1 MTAIPERLKDAMN
14 AHEARRMASL
24 CADDDRSAQ
33 PLHPRRGF
41 GGSAQELENWSSVF
55 EGVSDFRAELIA
67 SSQDGEVESGES

>member
-1 MTAIPERLKDAMN
+1 MIRTLTRTVWNNSTTQRDVT
-14 AHEARRMASL
+14 
-24 CADDDRSAQ
+24 
-33 PLHPRRGF
+33 GF